1 MNPNEP
7 VFLNILRAYY
17 GLRREKLCGRRLCV
31 CLSGGA
37 DSVALLRGTIMLAP
51 EFGFSVVAC
60 HFNHLIRGGE
70 ADRDE
75 SFCIDLCERLHIEL
89 FRGRDDVPAYAKTHK
104 MSLEEAARECR
115 YAYFRRNLDSGRFDY
130 YATAHNMNDDAETLL
145 MNLVRGS
152 GSYGGA
158 SIAEENGK
166 LLRPMLKAGREDEE
180 SFLAGLG
187 QDFVHDSTNDLQ
199 EYTRNYLRKTVIP
212 ELQKINPKAVEA
224 LSGFASACR
233 DDREYFESVS
243 EKYSDA
249 DLSGLPKSLKDRII
263 LRKYKDFSGRIA
275 NSGQLNTIIR
285 ALDSKTRA
293 VISIDGETEVIVDSG
308 RVAFVRSS
316 EDVPEYPEQQL
327 RTGENTL
334 FGGRIKVFIGEKPE
348 NAENL
353 YNLLTN
359 QLLKADKIC
368 GELYARQRRTGD
380 RIRVRGINKSL
391 KKLFIDAR
399 VPAELRDV
407 IPVICDET
415 GILYVPFTAVDDR
428 VFTKS
433 ENGAIDITVC
443 GNTEKGRWQRAYE
456 E

>member
-7 VFLNILRAYY
+7 AFLNILREFY
-17 GLRREKLCGRRLCV
+17 GLRREKLSGKRLCV

-37 DSVALLRGTIMLAP
+37 DSVALLRGTVMLAP

-60 HFNHLIRGGE
+60 HFNHMIRGIE
-70 ADRDE
+70 SDRDE
-75 SFCIDLCERLHIEL
+75 RFCIELCESLQVEL
-89 FRGRDDVPAYAKTHK
+89 FRGRDDVPAYARTHK

-115 YAYFRRNLDSGRFDY
+115 YAYFRRILDSGGFDY
-130 YATAHNMNDDAETLL
+130 YSTAHNMNDDAETLL

-180 SFLAGLG
+180 SFLEGLG
-187 QDFVHDSTNDLQ
+187 QDFVNDSTNDSQ
-199 EYTRNYLRKTVIP
+199 EYTRNFFRKTVIP
-212 ELQKINPKAVEA
+212 ELQKVNPKAVEA
-224 LSGFASACR
+224 LAGFAAACR
-233 DDREYFESVS
+233 DDREYFES
-243 EKYSDA
+243 ETAKYSEE
-249 DLSGLPKSLKDRII
+249 DLSALPKSLKDRII
-263 LRKYKDFSGRIA
+263 LRKYKDFSGKIA
-275 NSGQLNTIIR
+275 NSGQLKMIGRAIDSGIR
-285 ALDSKTRA
+285 T
-293 VISIDGETEVIVDSG
+293 VISLDGETEAVVDSG
-308 RVAFVRSS
+308 RVVFVRSAG
-316 EDVPEYPEQQL
+316 DIPEYPARQL
-327 RTGENTL
+327 KTGENSL

-359 QLLKADKIC
+359 QPLKADRIC

-391 KKLFIDAR
+391 KKLFIDAHI
-399 VPAELRDV
+399 PAELRDI
-407 IPVICDET
+407 IPVICDES
-415 GILYVPFTAVDDR
+415 GIVYVPFTAVDDR

-433 ENGAIDITVC
+433 DNGAIDITVC
-443 GNTEKGRWQRAYE
+443 GNTEKGRWQ
-456 E
+456 